1 MMENAQPVAE
11 NKITEDVGYKLA
23 EKLLKEHGKTNDEVK
38 LMLTTKGLT
47 YDEACKIVNSFNV
60 NNKPAGQR
68 SGSKDMIFGALWCI
82 GGTVLTISNTGYIFW
97 GAIVFGGI
105 QFFKGLATTL
115 SNDD

>member
-1 MMENAQPVAE
+1 
-11 NKITEDVGYKLA
+11 
-23 EKLLKEHGKTNDEVK
+23 
-38 LMLTTKGLT
+38 
-47 YDEACKIVNSFNV
+47 
-60 NNKPAGQR
+60 
-68 SGSKDMIFGALWCI
+68 MIFGALWCI